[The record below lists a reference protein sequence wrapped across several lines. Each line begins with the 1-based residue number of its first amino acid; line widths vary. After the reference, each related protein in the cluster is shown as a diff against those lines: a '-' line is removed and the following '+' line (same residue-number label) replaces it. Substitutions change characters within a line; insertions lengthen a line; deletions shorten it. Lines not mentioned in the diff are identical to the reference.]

1 MPRALK
7 RLFDKRVVL
16 FTGKGGVGRST
27 ITAALA
33 QAAVREG
40 RRVLVT
46 EVGDE
51 PTDYSPLARHFGRER
66 LPLEVEALAPGI
78 RGVLLLARTGQEA
91 FMRSVLR
98 SATLA
103 KAAISSDAIRRLLS
117 AGPSFRE
124 MGVFFQL
131 LNYLRETRRDGT
143 PEYELILVDMP
154 ATGHTLSLTGL
165 PEVLLRLLPRGPI
178 ADALREGQSYLNDPA
193 RAAAY
198 VVVLPETLPV
208 TECFELLAGLERTRM
223 HVGGIFLNRVP
234 QDPFSPEERAAL
246 EPKVKQAPV
255 LGGHGFQRAVIAK
268 RERSRLLAGTALP
281 VFQIS
286 ELPQQGLL
294 EQLAKAL
301 DGIRALDRN
310 GTPA

>member
-1 MPRALK
+1 MK

-33 QAAVREG
+33 RAAVRAG
-40 RRVLVT
+40 KRVLVT
-46 EVGDE
+46 EVGDD
-51 PTDYSPLARHFGRER
+51 PDDYSPLARHFGRDR
-66 LPLEVEALAPGI
+66 LPKDVEELAPGI
-78 RGVLLLARTGQEA
+78 RGTLLLARTGQEA

-103 KAAISSDAIRRLLS
+103 KAAIGNDAIRRLLS

-131 LNYLRETRRDGT
+131 LTYLREARRDGS
-143 PEYELILVDMP
+143 PEYELILIDMP

-178 ADALREGQSYLNDPA
+178 ADALREGQTYLNDPN

-208 TECFELLAGLERTRM
+208 TECFELLHGLERTRL
-223 HVGGIFLNRVP
+223 HVGGIFLNRLP
-234 QDPFSPEERAAL
+234 QDPFTPEERAAL
-246 EPKVKQAPV
+246 DERVRRAPV
-255 LGGHGFQRAVIAK
+255 LGGHGFQRAVVAM
-268 RERSRLLAGTALP
+268 RERARLLAGTTHP
-281 VFQIS
+281 VFQLP
-286 ELPQQGLL
+286 ELPQNGLL
-294 EQLAKAL
+294 EHLGKAL
-301 DGIRALDRN
+301 DGIRPLDRH
-310 GTPA
+310 GAPA